1 MSVPL
6 QLLEN
11 KEDTFIAS
19 LAEKLA
25 PLGYSIAPTFF
36 TPIIPPTAAEA
47 AAEAAAAA
55 AAALEDATAQHED
68 ATAWLAEAM
77 GGPGEAGAQIRAKE
91 AEEKLTAAE
100 KRVEDLA
107 TGGAAAAAAAAVSE
121 KMLGQYDVVFWKPR
135 KTMTVSK
142 RLVFTWHVWTERV
155 HATSTTSQRKGVV
168 KLLTLCRNLQLRLLG
183 PLPCVWMGR
192 CSEGMG
198 LGDRWLGLSSVMYYS
213 VYCDACTAQHHVAND
228 G

>member
-1 MSVPL
+1 MLDRKPQRFFGCPQYVSNANSTSASYCSILLFGLVLTHHMHTHECFVIFYPTRTSVSAPT

-36 TPIIPPTAAEA
+36 TPTVPPTAAEA

-55 AAALEDATAQHED
+55 AAALEDATAQHAD

-100 KRVEDLA
+100 KKVEDLA
-107 TGGAAAAAAAAVSE
+107 AGGAAAAAAAVVSE

-135 KTMTVSK
+135 KTMTVSE
-142 RLVFTWHVWTERV
+142 V
-155 HATSTTSQRKGVV
+155 
-168 KLLTLCRNLQLRLLG
+168 
-183 PLPCVWMGR
+183 
-192 CSEGMG
+192 
-198 LGDRWLGLSSVMYYS
+198 
-213 VYCDACTAQHHVAND
+213 CTAWPP
-228 G
+228 